1 MVNLATLDLNLLRVL
16 DALLRERSTVRAG
29 ERLGLSQPAVSAA
42 LGRLRHALNDPIL
55 VRQGQSM
62 VPTVFAE
69 GLEEPLHQSL
79 HRLELMLRGRPGFD
93 PQQAAFDFRLS
104 ASDYFATT
112 LMPELVCRVAAQAP
126 EVRVQLVNL
135 VPDGHIDPLDRYEV
149 DLALLPQGD
158 FPAWVDSA
166 PLFCSDFVAI
176 ARVGHP
182 EVAGVEPG
190 TCLPL
195 DLFCAL
201 EHVLCS
207 PEGRWKGLGDAALA
221 KAGRKRRVA
230 VSVPFFQAVLSIV
243 AGSDLIALV
252 PRSLLGP
259 ASAQAG
265 LEVYLPPLPLT
276 PPQICMIWHRRHT
289 GDPGHDWMR
298 EQIAAILRPNG

>member
-29 ERLGLSQPAVSAA
+29 DRLGLSQPAVSAA
-42 LGRLRHALNDPIL
+42 LGRLRHALNDPLL

-62 VPTVFAE
+62 VPTVFAQE
-69 GLEEPLHQSL
+69 LEEPLHQSL

-93 PQQAAFDFRLS
+93 PKQAEFDFRLS

-112 LMPELVCRVAAQAP
+112 LMPDLVRRVSKQAP
-126 EVRVQLVNL
+126 GVRLQLVNL
-135 VPDGHIDPLDRYEV
+135 VPDGYVDPLDRYEV
-149 DLALLPQGD
+149 DLALLPQGN
-158 FPAWVDSA
+158 FPSWVDSA

-176 ARVGHP
+176 ARTGHP
-182 EVAGVEPG
+182 ELAGVDPG

-221 KAGRKRRVA
+221 QAGRKRRVA

-243 AGSDLIALV
+243 SGSDLIALV
-252 PRSLLGP
+252 PLPLLGP
-259 ASAQAG
+259 TRSRNG

-276 PPQICMIWHRRHT
+276 PPQISMIWHRRQT
-289 GDPGHDWMR
+289 GDPGHAWMR
-298 EQIAAILRPNG
+298 QQIEAILRPEV